1 MLIKHRDEW
10 ASTSDVTEEAPRSV
24 VSERLLIEIARDE
37 GGDMRRAA
45 DGDPPAELKKIL
57 DDPTRLKPPKKKGQ
71 KKAVWNSNRV
81 GS

>member
-1 MLIKHRDEW
+1 
-10 ASTSDVTEEAPRSV
+10 
-24 VSERLLIEIARDE
+24 
-37 GGDMRRAA
+37 MRRAA

-57 DDPTRLKPPKKKGQ
+57 DDPTQLKPPKKKGH